1 MFDEKIDAIL
11 KSKLFLF
18 LIVFL
23 SILSIIHAFNLSMS
37 PNGSTDFS
45 LSPAILFWDKINPYD
60 YYLYSENTD
69 KIIGW
74 QIPIYAHVTYILF
87 YVFTLFELQTANLV
101 WSILNIFFGIMCGLI
116 VSKYQKLENYQI
128 IIVISIF
135 CISTPFRNCISLGQ
149 ITFLILLSFS
159 SIFIQNSILR
169 NLLLGVSYMK
179 YSFMPVLALTIL
191 FKDGLKA
198 LFISG
203 LFCLLGWIFF
213 SLFLEQNLFYTLLQP
228 LEVALNHEIDH
239 LNRGDLFTI
248 LGFLKSY
255 EIEFNL
261 DIFRVVM
268 ILLVS
273 LYLARD
279 ISKHND
285 KLLILSLLLIA
296 NLFTF
301 GHLIYD
307 YIVLLPSFVFSFSNR
322 KSIYAKISLLII
334 LYFWF
339 GIRLKDYIIDFMTNG
354 FFTLS
359 PLSYVTNLQVLINF
373 LLLVFL
379 YYMNKKILDK

>member
-1 MFDEKIDAIL
+1 
-11 KSKLFLF
+11 
-18 LIVFL
+18 
-23 SILSIIHAFNLSMS
+23 
-37 PNGSTDFS
+37 
-45 LSPAILFWDKINPYD
+45 
-60 YYLYSENTD
+60 
-69 KIIGW
+69 
-74 QIPIYAHVTYILF
+74 
-87 YVFTLFELQTANLV
+87 
-101 WSILNIFFGIMCGLI
+101 
-116 VSKYQKLENYQI
+116 
-128 IIVISIF
+128 
-135 CISTPFRNCISLGQ
+135 
-149 ITFLILLSFS
+149 
-159 SIFIQNSILR
+159 
-169 NLLLGVSYMK
+169 MK

-213 SLFLEQNLFYTLLQP
+213 SLFLDQNLFYTLLQP
-228 LEVALNHEIDH
+228 LEVALNHQIDH

-261 DIFRVVM
+261 DLFRLVM
-268 ILLVS
+268 ILLIS

-354 FFTLS
+354 FFSLS
-359 PLSYVTNLQVLINF
+359 PLSYVTNLQVIINF